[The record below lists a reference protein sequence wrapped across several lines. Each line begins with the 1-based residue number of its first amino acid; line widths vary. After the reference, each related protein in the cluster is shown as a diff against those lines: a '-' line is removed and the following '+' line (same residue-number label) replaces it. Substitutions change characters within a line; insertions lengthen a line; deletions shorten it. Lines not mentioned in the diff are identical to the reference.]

1 MHLADMS
8 SLSPTARVILGL
20 VAWSPR
26 TGYEIKQITDRSTRF
41 FWGASYGQIYPELRR
56 LEAAGLVGS
65 REEPRGRVPR
75 RIYSLTKEGRR
86 ALDAWLE
93 EADETYEFRDEGLL
107 KLFFGDLLPAE
118 HRLDLISRRRAWYEE
133 SAALFRGIGEELGEI
148 DESSG
153 AVRLRCVV
161 TLRPTHS
168 GPGQRFLEKSHL
180 GSSIRAHLGLCFRL
194 WPRGRSGRDVC

>member
-20 VAWSPR
+20 LAWSPR

-107 KLFFGDLLPAE
+107 KLFFGDLLPDE
-118 HRLDLISRRRAWYEE
+118 QRLDLISRRRAWYEE
-133 SAALFRGIGEELGEI
+133 SAALFRGIGEELGEL

-153 AVRLRCVV
+153 AVLRYGIELMEWNAAWWRRLE
-161 TLRPTHS
+161 T
-168 GPGQRFLEKSHL
+168 
-180 GSSIRAHLGLCFRL
+180 GLN
-194 WPRGRSGRDVC
+194 